1 MFFNLDSIFTENH
14 SHFNAHKCPP
24 TPTPAPTQF
33 GEWQLER
40 SGNPPL
46 FRVASSAETQ
56 LPGQWESAPRQS
68 VGGGPSQLDPH
79 VLGGMWMLAKVTS
92 TSGFKRKK
100 KIWRSTGCL
109 CTLSKGCSA
118 ESWGAVNGPRWAEG
132 LAFYKDLSIKVRPAS
147 LSLCLLWWVSPGPT
161 HLPGAR

>member
-79 VLGGMWMLAKVTS
+79 VLGGRAWELPQAHPGSPSHSPPAT
-92 TSGFKRKK
+92 
-100 KIWRSTGCL
+100 
-109 CTLSKGCSA
+109 
-118 ESWGAVNGPRWAEG
+118 
-132 LAFYKDLSIKVRPAS
+132 AS
-147 LSLCLLWWVSPGPT
+147 LLDL
-161 HLPGAR
+161 H